1 MSVSLRDPL
10 DEATL
15 LAHKQIRDGEF
26 DEFAD
31 LAAFHKDLYSAS
43 NQDQQSQK

>member
-1 MSVSLRDPL
+1 MSLRDPL

-15 LAHKQIRDGEF
+15 PAHKQIRDGEF

-31 LAAFHKDLYSAS
+31 LEEFRKDLYSAS
-43 NQDQQSQK
+43 NQVQQSQK